1 MEAFPNRT
9 EKVTEVAKVLLK
21 EIIPRFRLPHHLQS
35 DNEPSFI
42 AKKSHNRFRR
52 LWELSAT
59 SIRPED
65 LNP

>member
-21 EIIPRFRLPHHLQS
+21 EIIPRFRLPHHLQN

-42 AKKSHNRFRR
+42 AKITQQ
-52 LWELSAT
+52 T
-59 SIRPED
+59 SQTLGIKCY
-65 LNP
+65 LHSS

>member
-9 EKVTEVAKVLLK
+9 EKVTEVAKVRLK

-42 AKKSHNRFRR
+42 AKI
-52 LWELSAT
+52 T
-59 SIRPED
+59 Q
-65 LNP
+65 